1 MLLRRELLLLRWL
14 NVPRLLRFDLQLRA
28 VKPLQGLQLRL
39 RDFLLPSRRVLLE
52 LQLRL
57 LFLLC
62 LLRLQTP
69 KLSLRLTLRK
79 LRFRLRSRLLR
90 LRWPSLSLRQQ
101 RFPIVQRLA
110 KARVR
115 VLKQAITRRETTR
128 GHCRHL
134 QTEYKQH
141 GIEARTQTC
150 DMKRPE
156 TPFDITRTTPANKR
170 IRHTQSEKSF
180 DCGVQTK
187 TAIRRDR
194 HEASKNSAACRALIT
209 LARSGENVRKRSSRL
224 SHWSRP
230 ENSRA
235 RLASASES
243 SEESHCLRRA
253 VSVCA

>member
-79 LRFRLRSRLLR
+79 LRFRLRSRLR
-90 LRWPSLSLRQQ
+90 SLRWLSLSLRQQ
-101 RFPIVQRLA
+101 RLPIVQQVLPRLS

-115 VLKQAITRRETTR
+115 VLEQPIARRETTR

-170 IRHTQSEKSF
+170 MRHTKREIHRLWSILA
-180 DCGVQTK
+180 V
-187 TAIRRDR
+187 DR
-194 HEASKNSAACRALIT
+194 
-209 LARSGENVRKRSSRL
+209 
-224 SHWSRP
+224 
-230 ENSRA
+230 
-235 RLASASES
+235 
-243 SEESHCLRRA
+243 
-253 VSVCA
+253 